1 VELLMATR
9 ADAPMVPPKAERE
22 PARPAP
28 APATS
33 AGARRTAGEAA
44 HRNWVTATLVLASMI
59 YSIDWTIAAV
69 ALPHMQGT
77 FSATQDQI
85 SWVLTSYIVASAVML
100 PATGWLGARLGRR
113 RLFLVAVGGFT
124 VFSLFCGTAGS
135 LPAEVLLRVAQGAC
149 GAFLI
154 PLSQA
159 IMLDAYPP
167 EEHGRAMAFWGMGV
181 VLGPVVGPTL
191 GGYLTDALSWRW
203 VFFINIPVGCLAL
216 LGGFTFLPK
225 TPPAPSVRPFDLF
238 GFLSLAAG
246 VGAMQMMLDRGERLD
261 WFDSREIVIEAIVMA
276 AGIYFFVA
284 HSLTAR
290 APLVDLR
297 LMRDRNYAL
306 GMLLVFLYGLLTLAP
321 MVLMPPFLEDL
332 QDYPM
337 TTIGLLLSPRGLGL
351 FMAMMILARIGQAV
365 DLRLQI
371 AAGFLVLAAS
381 SWWMSTWNLEVASSA
396 VFWTGL
402 MQGIG
407 AGSIIG
413 PLGVLTFATLAPA
426 HRTEGAS
433 IWNLIRS
440 IGSSIGIAT
449 ALAILVRTTGINRGV
464 LVEHVTAYN
473 EILRHSALP
482 GGGSLADP
490 STLALLDHEI
500 TRQAMMIGYVDVF
513 YLCTLTS
520 ILAMPLI
527 LLLGKPARRR

>member
-1 VELLMATR
+1 VRLEEVKVAR
-9 ADAPMVPPKAERE
+9 AEAPVGRQE
-22 PARPAP
+22 ARPVRARGGRAAAAAP
-28 APATS
+28 
-33 AGARRTAGEAA
+33 GGLA

-77 FSATQDQI
+77 FSVTQDQI

-100 PATGWLGARLGRR
+100 PATGWLGARFGRR

-124 VFSLFCGTAGS
+124 LFSLFCGTAGS
-135 LPAEVLLRVAQGAC
+135 LPAEVLLRIAQGAC

-159 IMLDAYPP
+159 IMLDSYPS

-181 VLGPVVGPTL
+181 VLGPVIGPTL

-203 VFFINIPVGCLAL
+203 VFFINIPVGFLAL
-216 LGGFTFLPK
+216 LGGLTFLPK
-225 TPPAPSVRPFDLF
+225 TPPAQSVRPLDLF

-261 WFDSREIVIEAIVMA
+261 WFDSGEIVIEAIVMT
-276 AGIYFFVA
+276 AGLYFFVA

-321 MVLMPPFLEDL
+321 MVLMPPFLQDL

-337 TTIGLLLSPRGLGL
+337 ATIGLLLSPRGLGL
-351 FMAMMILARIGQAV
+351 FMAMMILARIGQAI

-381 SWWMSTWNLEVASSA
+381 SFWMSRWNLEVASSA

-433 IWNLIRS
+433 MWNLIRS

-464 LVEHVTAYN
+464 LVEQVTAYN
-473 EILRHSALP
+473 EILRHTTLP
-482 GGGSLADP
+482 VGGGLADP
-490 STLALLDHEI
+490 LSLAELDHEI

-527 LLLGKPARRR
+527 LLLGKPARKR

>member
-1 VELLMATR
+1 MATR
-9 ADAPMVPPKAERE
+9 ADAPRVRPGAGAE
-22 PARPAP
+22 PARSG
-28 APATS
+28 PATP
-33 AGARRTAGEAA
+33 AIGTAGMARGDRVQ
-44 HRNWVTATLVLASMI
+44 RNWVTATLVLASMI

-100 PATGWLGARLGRR
+100 PATGWLGARFGRR
-113 RLFLVAVGGFT
+113 NLFLVAVGGFT
-124 VFSLFCGTAGS
+124 LFSLFCGTAGS

-191 GGYLTDALSWRW
+191 GGYLTDALTWRW
-203 VFFINIPVGCLAL
+203 VFFINIPVGLLAL
-216 LGGFTFLPK
+216 LGGLAFLPRSL
-225 TPPAPSVRPFDLF
+225 PARNVRPFDVF
-238 GFLSLAAG
+238 GFLALAAG

-261 WFDSREIVIEAIVMA
+261 WFDSPEIVIEAIVMV
-276 AGIYFFVA
+276 AGFYVFVA

-290 APLVDLR
+290 APMVDLR

-321 MVLMPPFLEDL
+321 MVLMPPFLQDL

-337 TTIGLLLSPRGLGL
+337 ATIGLLLSPRGLGL
-351 FMAMMILARIGQAV
+351 FTAMMILARIGQAI

-371 AAGFLVLAAS
+371 AAGFLMLAAS
-381 SWWMSTWNLEVASSA
+381 SWWMSQWNLEVASSA

-413 PLGVLTFATLAPA
+413 PLGVLTFATLSPA

-433 IWNLIRS
+433 MWNLIRS

-449 ALAILVRTTGINRGV
+449 ALAILVRTAGINRGV
-464 LVEHVTAYN
+464 LVEHVTSYN
-473 EILRHSALP
+473 ELLRHSALP
-482 GGGSLADP
+482 GGGSIADP
-490 STLALLDHEI
+490 GSLTGLDLEI
-500 TRQAMMIGYVDVF
+500 TRQAMMIGYIDVF

-527 LLLGKPARRR
+527 LLLGKPARRK

>member
-1 VELLMATR
+1 VELAPQPRRGDPPVHPPPGDAGGMR
-9 ADAPMVPPKAERE
+9 AAV
-22 PARPAP
+22 
-28 APATS
+28 TS
-33 AGARRTAGEAA
+33 ASGADQAPVVRRG
-44 HRNWVTATLVLASMI
+44 WVTGTLVLASMI

-100 PATGWLGARLGRR
+100 PATGWLAARLGRR

-124 VFSLFCGTAGS
+124 VFSLFCGMANS
-135 LPAEVLLRVAQGAC
+135 LAAEVLLRIAQGAC

-167 EEHGRAMAFWGMGV
+167 EEHGRAMAYWGMGV
-181 VLGPVVGPTL
+181 VLGPVIGPTL
-191 GGYLTDALSWRW
+191 GGILTDALTWRW
-203 VFFINIPVGCLAL
+203 VFFINLPVGSLAL
-216 LGGFTFLPK
+216 LGGLAFLPR
-225 TPPAPSVRPFDLF
+225 TPPAEAPRPLDAF
-238 GFLSLAAG
+238 GFCTLALG

-261 WFDSREIVIEAIVMA
+261 WFESREIVIEAILMA
-276 AGIYFFVA
+276 AGLYFFVV
-284 HSLTAR
+284 HSLTSSR
-290 APLVDLR
+290 PLVDLR

-306 GMLLVFLYGLLTLAP
+306 GMLLVFLYGVLTLAP
-321 MVLMPPFLEDL
+321 MVLMPPFLQDL

-337 TTIGLLLSPRGLGL
+337 ATIGLLLSPRGLGL
-351 FMAMMILARIGQAV
+351 FMAMMILARLGPTI
-365 DLRLQI
+365 DRRLQI
-371 AAGFLVLAAS
+371 AAGFLLLAAS
-381 SWWMSTWNLEVASSA
+381 SWWMAQWNLEVAASE

-402 MQGIG
+402 LQGLG

-433 IWNLIRS
+433 MWNLIRS
-440 IGSSIGIAT
+440 IGSSIGIAA
-449 ALAILVRTTGINRGV
+449 ALAILVRTAGISRGE

-473 EILRHSALP
+473 EIMRHGPLP
-482 GGGSLADP
+482 GGGSVADP
-490 STLALLDHEI
+490 ASLSVLELEI
-500 TRQAMMIGYVDVF
+500 ARQALMIGYVDVF

-520 ILAMPLI
+520 LFAMPLI
-527 LLLGKPARRR
+527 LLLGKPGRAR

>member
-1 VELLMATR
+1 MATR
-9 ADAPMVPPKAERE
+9 ADAPRVRPGAGAE
-22 PARPAP
+22 PARSG
-28 APATS
+28 PATP
-33 AGARRTAGEAA
+33 AIGTAGMARGDRVQ
-44 HRNWVTATLVLASMI
+44 RNWVTATLVLASMI

-100 PATGWLGARLGRR
+100 PATGWLGARFGRR
-113 RLFLVAVGGFT
+113 NLFLVAVGGFT
-124 VFSLFCGTAGS
+124 LFSLFCGTAGS

-191 GGYLTDALSWRW
+191 GGYLTDALTWRW
-203 VFFINIPVGCLAL
+203 VFFINIPVGLLAL
-216 LGGFTFLPK
+216 LGGLAFLPRSL
-225 TPPAPSVRPFDLF
+225 PARNVRPFDVF
-238 GFLSLAAG
+238 GFLALAAG

-261 WFDSREIVIEAIVMA
+261 WFDSPEIVIEAIVMV
-276 AGIYFFVA
+276 AGFYVFVA

-290 APLVDLR
+290 APMVDLR

-321 MVLMPPFLEDL
+321 MVLMPPFLQDL

-337 TTIGLLLSPRGLGL
+337 ATIGLLLSPRGLGL
-351 FMAMMILARIGQAV
+351 FTAMMILARIGQAI

-371 AAGFLVLAAS
+371 TAGFLMLAAS
-381 SWWMSTWNLEVASSA
+381 SWWMSKWNLEVASSA

-413 PLGVLTFATLAPA
+413 PLGVLTFATLSPA

-433 IWNLIRS
+433 MWNLIRS

-449 ALAILVRTTGINRGV
+449 ALAILVRTAGINRGV
-464 LVEHVTAYN
+464 LVEHVTSYN
-473 EILRHSALP
+473 ELLRHSALP
-482 GGGSLADP
+482 GGGSIADP
-490 STLALLDHEI
+490 GSLTGLDLEI
-500 TRQAMMIGYVDVF
+500 TRQAMMIGYIDVF

-527 LLLGKPARRR
+527 LLLGKPARRK